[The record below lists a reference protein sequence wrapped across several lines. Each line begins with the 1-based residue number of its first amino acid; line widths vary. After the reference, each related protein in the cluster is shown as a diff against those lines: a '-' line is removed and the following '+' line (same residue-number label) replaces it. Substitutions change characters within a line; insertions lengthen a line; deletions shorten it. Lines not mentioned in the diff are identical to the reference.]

1 MRHKMIAAVCA
12 LLLSGFLVT
21 AGSPA
26 SASDPLGSTSARNQ
40 VLHKGCHGYAYS
52 YRVTPPPY
60 TSTWSAEIFLIG
72 PRGGKVG
79 STYLLSPAD
88 PASGKRVWRLCRSTT
103 IPGKYTMRMKVTS
116 IDIYDLHTSWVQ
128 PTTFRISRR

>member
-1 MRHKMIAAVCA
+1 MRRTLMAMLGA
-12 LLLSGFLVT
+12 LLVASPLAAIGPAGAGEPLGVT
-21 AGSPA
+21 A
-26 SASDPLGSTSARNQ
+26 ARNQ
-40 VLHKGCHGYAYS
+40 VLRQGCHGYAYT

-60 TSTWSAEIFLIG
+60 TSTWSAEILLIG

-79 STYLLSPAD
+79 STYLLSPSD
-88 PASGKRVWRLCRSTT
+88 PASGKRVWRLCRSTA

-128 PTTFRISRR
+128 PTTFRISRP